1 MFTFTKKADY
11 ALLALSYLAT
21 EGGDGRLVGPR
32 EIAGHYEIPGELLA
46 KVMQALAKSRLVAS
60 VPGPTGGYRLGRP
73 AQEISVG
80 AVVEA
85 MDGPLAI
92 AQCWEDEGVAR
103 CRQAS
108 RCHLRGPL
116 ALIQEGMIRL
126 LRETTLADVCRP
138 TPQTDA
144 LVGMSSREFGDGR
157 RLVMLGPSL
166 AEASTAISAG
176 DK

>member
-21 EGGDGRLVGPR
+21 EGGDNRLVGPR

-46 KVMQALAKSRLVAS
+46 KVMQALAKRGLVAS
-60 VPGPTGGYRLGRP
+60 VPGPTGGYRLGRS
-73 AQEISVG
+73 ATEISVG
-80 AVVEA
+80 EVVEA

-92 AQCWEDEGVAR
+92 AQCWDDVGVSR
-103 CRQAS
+103 CRQAA

-138 TPQTDA
+138 SPETDA
-144 LVGMSSREFGDGR
+144 IVAMSSRQFGDGR
-157 RLVMLGPSL
+157 RLVMLEPSL
-166 AEASTAISAG
+166 AEAAASAG